1 MTTKKSIAVSKR
13 CKGIK
18 RCKWTKE
25 VLAQIPGKSCYDTG
39 PFSWWK
45 PAELMSSEVT
55 RVKYCRIYHLNFSHL
70 GMRWSN
76 RLWPFPLS
84 SNFCDSTI
92 TFKNAILLPVSLQ
105 TSILLFF
112 FFSFHQKKG
121 DVCRNTTW
129 CYFDESKQIFQ
140 GHISPLFCGKS
151 PVVLYGRLALKSY
164 CYVRSVSTLQRPQWY
179 PCSTLRV
186 AFFQFFKAT
195 LWLYRK

>member
-55 RVKYCRIYHLNFSHL
+55 WVKYRRIYHLNFSHL

-112 FFSFHQKKG
+112 FSPFTKKRETFAEIQHG
-121 DVCRNTTW
+121 V
-129 CYFDESKQIFQ
+129 ILM
-140 GHISPLFCGKS
+140 SPNK
-151 PVVLYGRLALKSY
+151 
-164 CYVRSVSTLQRPQWY
+164 
-179 PCSTLRV
+179 
-186 AFFQFFKAT
+186 FFKAIS
-195 LWLYRK
+195 RHCSVVKVP